1 MFHMYQI
8 SFLWISTKNIEFLEF
23 LFYFFD
29 ENKWE
34 MVNLSCNVELGTICM
49 YGGYLIP
56 CEVWTM
62 MKEVHKKIKKN

>member
-1 MFHMYQI
+1 
-8 SFLWISTKNIEFLEF
+8 
-23 LFYFFD
+23 
-29 ENKWE
+29 